1 MANVAVIGAQWGDEG
16 KGKVVDWLAS
26 RAEIVVR
33 FQGGHN
39 AGHTLVVGDQTY
51 KLSLLPSGLVRGK
64 LGIIGNGVVLDPQ
77 ALLDEIDR
85 VAAQGLRVTPDTLR
99 IAENTPLILP
109 LHPALDRAREAARG
123 AGAIGTTGRGIGPAY
138 EDKVARRGLRIGD
151 LFNPERFT
159 VKLRELLDYHNF
171 VLQNFYKV
179 EPVDF
184 QKTLDEALGYA
195 EILKPLITDVT
206 ARLHELRKQG
216 ACIMFEGAQGSLL
229 DIDHGTYP
237 YVTSSSTT
245 AGGTATGSGFGP
257 LYLDYILGI
266 TKAYTT
272 RVGSGPFP
280 TELFDDVGARLAER
294 GHEFG
299 STTGRARRCG
309 WFDAVIL
316 RRAIEINSI
325 SGICLT
331 KLDVLDGL
339 ETIRICV
346 GYKDRNGE
354 VLVDAPTDADSYDG
368 LQPVYEDMPGWS
380 ESTVGAKSLDELP
393 ANARAYIKRLE
404 ELIEAPVDII
414 STGPDRN
421 ETIVLRHPYA

>member
-1 MANVAVIGAQWGDEG
+1 
-16 KGKVVDWLAS
+16 
-26 RAEIVVR
+26 
-33 FQGGHN
+33 
-39 AGHTLVVGDQTY
+39 
-51 KLSLLPSGLVRGK
+51 
-64 LGIIGNGVVLDPQ
+64 
-77 ALLDEIDR
+77 
-85 VAAQGLRVTPDTLR
+85 
-99 IAENTPLILP
+99 
-109 LHPALDRAREAARG
+109 
-123 AGAIGTTGRGIGPAY
+123 
-138 EDKVARRGLRIGD
+138 
-151 LFNPERFT
+151 
-159 VKLRELLDYHNF
+159 LDYHNF